1 MFFHLRISLILQVA
15 IIIVT
20 ARLIISVPYHGSQK
34 YLGHSYWTQRYSSL
48 GYTEWDGFWNNYY
61 NGRKQYERGSTE
73 TSGESCGG
81 CHCDEDEQ
89 ELECRGSPSLL

>member
-48 GYTEWDGFWNNYY
+48 GYTEWDGFWNNYD

-81 CHCDEDEQ
+81 CHCDEDKQ
-89 ELECRGSPSLL
+89 ELECPGSPSLL